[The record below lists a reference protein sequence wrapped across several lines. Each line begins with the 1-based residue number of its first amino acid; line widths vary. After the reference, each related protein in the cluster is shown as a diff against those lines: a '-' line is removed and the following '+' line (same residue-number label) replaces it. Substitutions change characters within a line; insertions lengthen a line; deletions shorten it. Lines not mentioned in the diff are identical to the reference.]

1 MLFSPVQLIVALVW
15 LLETIER
22 ERERERDSRKKKKAF
37 LKGHPNKTNSF
48 RLQQKTFRKTVLA
61 QNHSIHYQIVLPSYQ
76 VIPEHLSKPEY
87 TAAIGGRGNEQCDQ
101 IGRFMGL

>member
-22 ERERERDSRKKKKAF
+22 ERERERDSSKKKKAF

-61 QNHSIHYQIVLPSYQ
+61 QNHSIHYQIVLP
-76 VIPEHLSKPEY
+76 
-87 TAAIGGRGNEQCDQ
+87 T
-101 IGRFMGL
+101 